1 MSLYILIFLFF
12 EVFWSVLLFT
22 ALDLMPISPVHHKHR
37 RIFRLLRVHQLY
49 VPHLQVRVLR
59 LMLLCFLQW
68 LGHVVL
74 SFEFVRFLLREI
86 FDVPFIHNGFNL
98 ELLFG
103 DLGVI
108 LLLAWVDD
116 ALDGEGWWAP
126 NRIQIRL
133 KIVLLWIVV
142 VILRHLLEVVR
153 RSDRPDLGGRVVV
166 WMLMSSGV
174 L

>member
-1 MSLYILIFLFF
+1 
-12 EVFWSVLLFT
+12 
-22 ALDLMPISPVHHKHR
+22 
-37 RIFRLLRVHQLY
+37 
-49 VPHLQVRVLR
+49 
-59 LMLLCFLQW
+59 MLLCFLQW